1 VWNAGIG
8 QILDEEVTSMPDKR
22 DMHQAK
28 SHRSNKNKG
37 QSTGQARGKARGQA
51 SVPGGSGATIAM
63 EDTQA
68 VPTVTG
74 SAGGKKNKSRR

>member
-8 QILDEEVTSMPDKR
+8 QILDEEATSMPDKR

-28 SHRSNKNKG
+28 SHRNSTNKG
-37 QSTGQARGKARGQA
+37 QSPGSAHGKARGQA
-51 SVPGGSGATIAM
+51 SVSGGSGATIAM

-68 VPTVTG
+68 LPTVTG

>member
-1 VWNAGIG
+1 
-8 QILDEEVTSMPDKR
+8 MPDKR

-28 SHRSNKNKG
+28 SHRSNNKNKG
-37 QSTGQARGKARGQA
+37 QSTGSAHGKARGQA
-51 SVPGGSGATIAM
+51 SVPGRSGATIAM

-68 VPTVTG
+68 VPTVAG